1 MPDET
6 SARYSIQSVR
16 SVHRRKVIASGCVSF
31 MVCDVEMLR
40 FCLSKSI
47 ALSVMANINQS
58 KFGHR
63 TMRDL
68 PKYCA
73 ASGIFVMAFS

>member
-6 SARYSIQSVR
+6 SAKYSIQSVR

-31 MVCDVEMLR
+31 MVCDVEILR

-47 ALSVMANINQS
+47 ALSMANLNQYKVIN
-58 KFGHR
+58 KVEMEG
-63 TMRDL
+63 L